1 MALYFIFLA
10 SFAPSP
16 FLLLPH
22 PRDRLRL
29 RHPLLEG
36 APVDRRPLV
45 DAAPPQAG
53 GLGELG
59 RDEDQSQVEIW
70 RKQELTLFKDLR
82 H

>member
-45 DAAPPQAG
+45 DAAPPQEG